1 MVDPR
6 APRSDDATHRGS
18 GPSETPRRPSWVVI
32 TWVVL
37 GLLIIGLVILHV
49 ATGGA
54 LGQH

>member
-6 APRSDDATHRGS
+6 APRSGDAADRGS
-18 GPSETPRRPSWVVI
+18 GPPETPRRPRWVV
-32 TWVVL
+32 TTGVVL
-37 GLLIIGLVILHV
+37 GFLFIGFAILHV

>member
-6 APRSDDATHRGS
+6 APRSGDAADRGS
-18 GPSETPRRPSWVVI
+18 APPETPRRPRWVVS
-32 TWVVL
+32 TWAVL
-37 GLLIIGLVILHV
+37 GLLIIGFVILHV